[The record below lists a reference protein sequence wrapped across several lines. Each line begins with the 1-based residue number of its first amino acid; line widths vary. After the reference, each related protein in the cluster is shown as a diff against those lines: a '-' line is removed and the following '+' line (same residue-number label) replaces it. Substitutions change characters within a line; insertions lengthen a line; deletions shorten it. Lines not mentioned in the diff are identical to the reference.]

1 MSVPLL
7 KCVLSPK
14 KHLQLNRT
22 KGKLITLIWER
33 LVLLSIAKLSSGTWP
48 GEAVFEKKKIKTV
61 NTQNLQRTTTTK
73 KPNDPKAMAQQQVW
87 LPSAS
92 FLKSYLLRQ
101 LTQGNLSKRISKRS
115 WALPALT
122 PRTPGLAA
130 EQRGA
135 SAPWQVGK

>member
-14 KHLQLNRT
+14 KHPQLNRN
-22 KGKLITLIWER
+22 KGKQITFIWGR

-48 GEAVFEKKKIKTV
+48 GEAVFEKKV
-61 NTQNLQRTTTTK
+61 NKQNLQRTTTK
-73 KPNDPKAMAQQQVW
+73 KSQATPKPW
-87 LPSAS
+87 HSSS

-101 LTQGNLSKRISKRS
+101 LTHGNLSKRSQT
-115 WALPALT
+115 LPALT
-122 PRTPGLAA
+122 PHTPGLAA

-135 SAPWQVGK
+135 TAPWQVGK